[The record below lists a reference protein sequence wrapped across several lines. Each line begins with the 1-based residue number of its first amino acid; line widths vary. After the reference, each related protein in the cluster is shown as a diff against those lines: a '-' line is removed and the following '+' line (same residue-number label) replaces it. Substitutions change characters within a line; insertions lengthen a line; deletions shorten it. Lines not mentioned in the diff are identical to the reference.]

1 MNAIVARAS
10 LRTARSPHPP
20 LDRYRLNHYAA
31 IRLQAL
37 DQRGPI
43 AVVAMD
49 DRIGF
54 PLADG
59 DQPVGCHALT
69 DEITLDG
76 VGPTLRELASTPSF
90 SV

>member
-1 MNAIVARAS
+1 
-10 LRTARSPHPP
+10 
-20 LDRYRLNHYAA
+20 
-31 IRLQAL
+31 
-37 DQRGPI
+37 
-43 AVVAMD
+43 MD

-76 VGPTLRELASTPSF
+76 VGPTLRELDVVFVGPEPVRVTGNGD
-90 SV
+90 